1 MASATVHLV
10 LYDDLETL
18 MDRLDRIQGAVE
30 LGCIS
35 VGHAY
40 REEVATAL
48 VDTCWE
54 GIRLGHEL
62 TRRLAYD
69 GFWGDL
75 DTLAEVWLSIGA
87 QTAAVTP
94 VHPDAARAATVV
106 DDTEFGL
113 AAITSAVASMDQ
125 ALGRWASDP
134 NPSLRQAALR
144 TVATLE
150 AQADRFFMRALA
162 ADVYGRLDAAHAVLT
177 TVAARAARER
187 ATVVGDQA

>member
-1 MASATVHLV
+1 
-10 LYDDLETL
+10 

-35 VGHAY
+35 VEHAY
-40 REEVATAL
+40 REEVANAL

-69 GFWGDL
+69 DFWGDL
-75 DTLAEVWLSIGA
+75 DTLAEVWLSIGS

-94 VHPDAARAATVV
+94 VHPEAAQAATVV
-106 DDTEFGL
+106 DDIEFGM
-113 AAITSAVASMDQ
+113 AAITSAVLTMNEALVPCTSRPGDPSSQ
-125 ALGRWASDP
+125 AE
-134 NPSLRQAALR
+134 ALR
-144 TVATLE
+144 AIATLE

-162 ADVYGRLDAAHAVLT
+162 DDRYGRLDAAFAVLT

-187 ATVVGDQA
+187 ATVMGRRT